1 MHVFSHSQSCRV
13 IRTCR
18 PPRRAGG
25 ARHQGRLAGV
35 AAVSADEAL
44 SGGSKCECSPRAR
57 AARAVCGHGR
67 PVHLCRVGGRRRAA
81 ATAWRPPRGGA
92 SACRRGGG
100 SGGAGRFGG
109 RGGRAAQAAA
119 PRGAHHGWERA
130 LGECEGAGCA
140 CGPRGGRQR
149 AEDNGACCTRRVLC
163 LVGVGRPL
171 ARACV
176 RVSRPLEEAGAQAGR
191 RRASPGAATPS
202 PRARERARER
212 GGTQQAARR
221 AEGSAGAAT
230 VAKLVAAAGVKAR
243 RARAAAMC

>member
-1 MHVFSHSQSCRV
+1 MTPLSGIPTPVAQWATPKIVAAELANHFCWPCSTVALHVFSHSQSCRV

-35 AAVSADEAL
+35 AAVSAEAL
-44 SGGSKCECSPRAR
+44 SGGSKSECSPRAR

-67 PVHLCRVGGRRRAA
+67 PVHSCRVGGRRRAA

-100 SGGAGRFGG
+100 SGGAGRLGG

-176 RVSRPLEEAGAQAGR
+176 RACVAP
-191 RRASPGAATPS
+191 P
-202 PRARERARER
+202 R
-212 GGTQQAARR
+212 GGGRT
-221 AEGSAGAAT
+221 G
-230 VAKLVAAAGVKAR
+230 
-243 RARAAAMC
+243 RAAACLARRRDPFSPRTGARA